1 LGESL
6 KVVVLVTWTCSHC
19 GTRQVFTKPNTC
31 FQFGECY
38 KCGKVTRI
46 KAYRPQ
52 KKEMIAA

>member
-1 LGESL
+1 M
-6 KVVVLVTWTCSHC
+6 KVVVLVAWTCKHC

-52 KKEMIAA
+52 KEKELIAC